1 MRRRT
6 VLGLVIALVLCAAGC
21 GLGETPPAV
30 PPTTAPS
37 NDPSASSD
45 PSASIQPTPADPSQP
60 SAPDQLGNPVVTRTS
75 AADGE
80 KVQLALYPVVRDD
93 RVSHINMVLS
103 VLDEDADR
111 VQVSSLL
118 ADGDYSAG
126 DTTGDTTDGLQLVDG
141 KNAKLYLV
149 ASDGKGRCL
158 CSRSLNSM
166 FLDYGNPMLLSAS
179 FAAPPADVTAIDV
192 RIPNFGT
199 VKNVPVQ

>member
-1 MRRRT
+1 MHPRT
-6 VLGLVIALVLCAAGC
+6 VLGLVIALVLAAAGC
-21 GLGETPPAV
+21 SLGDPPPAV
-30 PPTTAPS
+30 PTT
-37 NDPSASSD
+37 SAASSTPSSD

-60 SAPDQLGNPVVTRTS
+60 SAPDQLGDPVVTRTS

-80 KVQLALYPVVRDD
+80 KVELALYPVVRDG
-93 RVSHINMVLS
+93 RVSHVNMVLS
-103 VLDEDADR
+103 VPDEDADR

-126 DTTGDTTDGLQLVDG
+126 DTTGDTADGLQLVDG

-149 ASDGKGRCL
+149 ASDGKGRCV
-158 CSRSLNSM
+158 CSRNLNSM

-179 FAAPPADVTAIDV
+179 FAAPPTDVTAIHV